1 MKLLDDFQKI
11 ADRLQS
17 LGVRKMRFSMFMDK
31 VDDEKLKICMK
42 KRRMG
47 TGQKFQEEYFMQL
60 LQEDYSR
67 LK

>member
-1 MKLLDDFQKI
+1 
-11 ADRLQS
+11 
-17 LGVRKMRFSMFMDK
+17 MFMDK